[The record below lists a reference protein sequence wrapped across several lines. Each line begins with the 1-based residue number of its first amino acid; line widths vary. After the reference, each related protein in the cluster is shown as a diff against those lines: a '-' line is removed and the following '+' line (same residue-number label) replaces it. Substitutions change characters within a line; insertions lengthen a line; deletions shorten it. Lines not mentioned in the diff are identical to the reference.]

1 MPTALDLVHN
11 TMEKKPGEFQT
22 NFAGLVTDKIADIIA
37 GKRIELAQSVFGG
50 VNPKDDDEVDPPVT
64 PEDDDDDDNEDDD
77 NTDVEDNEDG
87 EEEAD

>member
-11 TMEKKPGEFQT
+11 TMAKTPGEFQT

-50 VNPKDDDEVDPPVT
+50 VPPNEPNDEVDPPET
-64 PEDDDDDDNEDDD
+64 DDDEFDGAEDDVEVEDKDDD
-77 NTDVEDNEDG
+77 